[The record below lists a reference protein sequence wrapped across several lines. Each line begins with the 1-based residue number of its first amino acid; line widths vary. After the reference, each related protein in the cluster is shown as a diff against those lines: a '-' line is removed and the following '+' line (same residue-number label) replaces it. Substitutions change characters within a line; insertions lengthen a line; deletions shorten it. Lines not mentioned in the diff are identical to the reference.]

1 MKFVTYVRD
10 AVTPGGTPS
19 RYLVWVQIVLIAQ
32 VLSSVLPSSTFH
44 EDGFNTSKIFSLS
57 VIALALLSN
66 LARTDQQKILA
77 AFALYVVGL
86 VVSTF
91 TISLGITSLSGI
103 VFLLTWAMTLFVA
116 ERREYI
122 SFDLV
127 TVYMVLMLISALI
140 LLTFNPK
147 SGVSENWIVL
157 YTGGFLT
164 AVDIYLV
171 YIDFGSS
178 RNFYQESRKTF
189 SNLDILS
196 SKLSEI
202 LSREGDLDA
211 LLWQVTEECVPF
223 LDLEE
228 CIIYLYDEE
237 SGVLKQVAAFG
248 AKADS
253 NHAII
258 NPIYIRPGQ
267 GIVGSAF
274 AQENFVLVNETN
286 RRNDYVVDD
295 ARRASE
301 LAVPIQSRGKVI
313 GVIDSEHSRAGFF
326 KERHVQAFRVMAAF
340 CGIKITEHQAQESIR
355 QAERAQTEA
364 NRYIELDQLKNRF
377 ITNISHDLKTPLSL
391 IKAPAMQIQRLATD
405 ARILKHS
412 DYILK
417 NTEHLLQVVGQLLQ
431 LNRVDKGLNELY
443 LEVIDVHALI
453 TKIAGQYSGLAE
465 RDQIQFSYESAH
477 LSLQSDVF
485 RLEQIIHNLV
495 HNAFRY
501 VGSKGKISLRAY
513 VLHKDF
519 IIEVRDNGPGISK
532 EAQKKVFDRFY
543 KEDVNNHQG
552 TGIGLS
558 LVKEYTHSL
567 GGEVEMMSAPGKGT
581 LFTVRIPFED
591 IEQKVE
597 KRDSLVHIDA
607 GKPVMLV
614 VEDHTDLNSFI
625 CSVFEDDYQCISAFE
640 GKEAMRLMDTQIP
653 DILISDLMMPGMSG
667 EEFIRTLRKESR
679 YAQVPIVVLSA
690 KSQMESRI
698 DLYELG
704 VDNYLVK
711 PFDVNELKAVVE
723 NVVQRRK
730 NFSA

>member
-10 AVTPGGTPS
+10 AVSPGGTPS
-19 RYLVWVQIVLIAQ
+19 RYLVWVEIVLISQ
-32 VLSSVLPSSTFH
+32 VLASVLPSGAFYQ
-44 EDGFNTSKIFSLS
+44 EGFGVSKILAGG

-77 AFALYVVGL
+77 SYFLYIVGL
-86 VVSTF
+86 GVTTV

-127 TVYMVLMLISALI
+127 TVFMILMLISALV
-140 LLTFNPK
+140 LLTYNPK
-147 SGVSENWIVL
+147 SGVAENWIVL

-171 YIDFGSS
+171 YIDFGRG
-178 RNFYQESRKTF
+178 RNFYQQSRISF

-196 SKLSEI
+196 AKLSEV
-202 LSREGDLDA
+202 LSREGDLES

-223 LDLEE
+223 MELEE
-228 CIIYLYDEE
+228 CVIYLYDEKHHA
-237 SGVLKQVAAFG
+237 LRQIAAYG
-248 AKADS
+248 AKANEDQS
-253 NHAII
+253 IT
-258 NPIYIRPGQ
+258 NPILIEPGH
-267 GIVGSAF
+267 GIVGTAF
-274 AQENFVLVNETN
+274 QNEHYVLVDET
-286 RRNDYVVDD
+286 RSRTDYIVDD
-295 ARRASE
+295 ARRRSE

-313 GVIDSEHSRAGFF
+313 GVIDSEHSKTGFF
-326 KERHVQAFRVMAAF
+326 KERHVQAFRIMAAF

-355 QAERAQTEA
+355 IAERAQTEA
-364 NRYIELDQLKNRF
+364 NRYMELDQLKNHF

-405 ARILKHS
+405 ERILKHS

-443 LEVIDVHALI
+443 LEEVDVWALI
-453 TKIAGQYSGLAE
+453 AKIGSQYSGLAE
-465 RDQIQFSYESAH
+465 RDQIQFTY
-477 LSLQSDVF
+477 QSERIYIRTDVF

-501 VGSKGKISLRAY
+501 AGPKGIISLHAQ
-513 VLHKDF
+513 VKDTDF
-519 IIEVRDNGPGISK
+519 IVEVRDNGPGISK
-532 EAQKKVFDRFY
+532 EVQKKVFDRFF

-567 GGEVEMMSAPGKGT
+567 GGEVEMMSAPGKGS
-581 LFTVRIPFED
+581 LFTIRLPYASPE
-591 IEQKVE
+591 EKVE
-597 KRDSLVHIDA
+597 KASSKVHLDE
-607 GKPVMLV
+607 GKPLMLV
-614 VEDHTDLNSFI
+614 VEDHADLNAFI
-625 CSVFEDDYQCISAFE
+625 CSIFEAEYQCISAFD
-640 GKEAMRLMDTQIP
+640 GKEGLRLMKQQKP
-653 DILISDLMMPGMSG
+653 DILISDLMMPEMSG
-667 EEFIRTLRKESR
+667 EEFIRTIRKEAR
-679 YAQVPIVVLSA
+679 FKQVPIVVLSA
-690 KSQMESRI
+690 KSQLESRI

-711 PFDVNELKAVVE
+711 PFDVNELKAIVE

-730 NFSA
+730 DFSA